1 MYIQVGSNG
10 EKKRVKELIFSM
22 ILEWEFKETGK
33 IANVFME
40 SGFSQMEKFT
50 KETLKMAWGT
60 GLAYWQN
67 KMAANMMAA
76 GIRIKNMELESRDFP
91 VG

>member
-50 KETLKMAWGT
+50 KETLKIISLMVMVKILIKVNGFSKMEI
-60 GLAYWQN
+60 LLKEFIN
-67 KMAANMMAA
+67 K
-76 GIRIKNMELESRDFP
+76 K
-91 VG
+91 